1 MPIIT
6 VMSGLLYLNSIL
18 YSNIISEIGLR
29 PYGAI
34 LDAAVERT
42 ELIYYLWE
50 EKKRNKMFRAYC
62 ILVACFMVI
71 DQGLK
76 I

>member
-50 EKKRNKMFRAYC
+50 EKTEIK
-62 ILVACFMVI
+62 CFAPIAFLWHV
-71 DQGLK
+71 LW
-76 I
+76 